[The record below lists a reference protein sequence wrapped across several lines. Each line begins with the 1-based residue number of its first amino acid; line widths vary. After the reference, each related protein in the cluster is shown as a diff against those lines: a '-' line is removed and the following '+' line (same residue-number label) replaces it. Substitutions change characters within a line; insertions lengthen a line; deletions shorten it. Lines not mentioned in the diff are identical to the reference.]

1 MEKLTLCIL
10 EDEKSLTEVYSLVLS
25 PYYQVSCYLTGSDAL
40 AAFDAGYN
48 PDILI
53 TDLKMPF
60 MDGFGFI
67 DALKQRGITSPLIVI
82 SGNADK
88 ADTLKAID
96 KEVFGFLEK
105 PVNRERLLSLVKRAA
120 LHRLCLYLD
129 EKLMRRFISLS
140 QSINLL
146 GRKYSQRFG
155 EANNIAQDIPDIN
168 NEKEFLDYV
177 KISTSDHELMR
188 TIEKDSSEIDETLDK
203 WKMFLDLTK
212 RN

>member
-10 EDEKSLTEVYSLVLS
+10 DDDKSLTETYSLILS
-25 PYYQVSCYLTGSDAL
+25 PYYQVSCYQSGADAL

-67 DALKQRGITSPLIVI
+67 DALRQRGMTNPLIVI
-82 SGNADK
+82 SGNAEK
-88 ADTLKAID
+88 SDTLKAID

-105 PVNRERLLSLVKRAA
+105 PMNRDKLLGLVKRAA

-129 EKLMRRFISLS
+129 ENLMRRFISLS
-140 QSINLL
+140 QNMNKLS
-146 GRKYSQRFG
+146 RKYVERFG
-155 EANNIAQDIPDIN
+155 EANEIAQDIPEIN
-168 NEKEFLDYV
+168 DEKQFMEFV
-177 KISTSDHELMR
+177 KNSTADHELAR
-188 TIEKDSSEIDETLDK
+188 TIEKDSSEIDETLEK
-203 WKMFLDLTK
+203 WKMFLELTK
-212 RN
+212 R